1 MNVRLAYRRLGALV
15 LREMMSKT
23 VIEVR
28 NLWAGYGHETVLQD
42 IDFTAYARD
51 FVGIIGPNGGGK
63 TTFLKILL
71 GLLQPWRG
79 SVHIVGE
86 SVARGRH
93 HMGYVPQIAEFDRDF
108 PITVWDVVRMGLL
121 HPGKLLRRYTS
132 ADNEQAAEALR
143 RVDMLDLRRRP
154 IGALSGGQRQRAYI
168 ARALAAEPQILL
180 LDEPTASVDPQI
192 RTSIYDLLHE
202 LNEHITIIIISH
214 DVGAI
219 SSFVKSIGCLNRH
232 LFYYHEK
239 ELTTEMLE
247 AAYQCPIDLIAH
259 GVPHRVL
266 PEHRHNGHEQKDL
279 SHVG

>member
-1 MNVRLAYRRLGALV
+1 
-15 LREMMSKT
+15 MSKT

-28 NLWAGYGHETVLQD
+28 GLSAGYDNEVVLQD
-42 IDFTAYARD
+42 VNFTAYAQD

-71 GLLQPWRG
+71 GLLTPWDG
-79 SVHIVGE
+79 SVQIMGE
-86 SVARGRH
+86 PVQRGRLH
-93 HMGYVPQIAEFDRDF
+93 LGYVPQIAEFDRAF

-121 HPGKLLRRYTS
+121 RPGKLFRRYNS
-132 ADNEQAAEALR
+132 ADNDRAIEALR

-154 IGALSGGQRQRAYI
+154 IGALSGGQRQRVYI
-168 ARALAAEPQILL
+168 ARALVAQPEILL

-192 RTSIYDLLHE
+192 RSNLYDLLRE
-202 LNEHITIIIISH
+202 LNEQVTIIIISH

-232 LFYYHEK
+232 LFYHHEK

-266 PEHRHNGHEQKDL
+266 PEHHHNGKERKDVQ
-279 SHVG
+279 HAG